1 MKKALLV
8 GINYLGTPNQL
19 GGCINDVLNVR
30 EVLINHYGY
39 DPRNILLL
47 TDGKVESSRMGQS
60 SSYAPT
66 KQTILGGCGWLVT
79 GDPADKF
86 NPSRYGDNSPV
97 VTGQFYFHYSGHGTR
112 VAESSSL
119 HDAICPVDFPSVG
132 MIDDGE
138 LSRHL
143 THRINQDSV
152 LHAVLDA
159 CHSAN
164 CFDLD
169 WTYVPL
175 PLNLGYTLRKTGN
188 FPPTAGKVILLSGCQ
203 DDQTSADLI
212 TTNYQGQRQDQG
224 ALTCIL
230 LKVLATNNYHLPCG
244 QLLHEVSM
252 GIKPLSSQVPALTFG
267 QQSDINVPFQL

>member
-8 GINYLGTPNQL
+8 GINYLGTANQL

-30 EVLINHYGY
+30 EVLLNHYGY
-39 DPRNILLL
+39 SKDNILLL
-47 TDGKVESSRMGQS
+47 TDGDIASSNSRAP
-60 SSYAPT
+60 YLPT
-66 KQTILGGCGWLVT
+66 KSNIIAACWWLLT
-79 GDPADKF
+79 SDPATVF
-86 NPSRYGDNSPV
+86 NPVRYNEQSPV
-97 VTGQFYFHYSGHGTR
+97 SDGQYYFHYSGHGTR
-112 VAESSSL
+112 IQESSTL
-119 HDAICPVDFPSVG
+119 HDAICPLDFPSAG
-132 MIDDGE
+132 MIDDNE

-143 THRINQDSV
+143 THRVNSRST
-152 LHAVLDA
+152 LHATLDA

-169 WTYVPL
+169 WTYVAL

-188 FPPTAGKVILLSGCQ
+188 FPPTQGQVILLSGCQ

-244 QLLHEVSM
+244 QLLHEICM

-267 QQSDINVPFQL
+267 QQTDINIPYQL